1 MAAEVDFTQIR
12 ARVGAKVVKVRGKR
26 FYVAEGDLLLDDQGL
41 TEYAHRQAVA
51 ARQPDAPPPDHSFVE
66 RRRRLLAITR
76 AGKVVRWR
84 DGLALT
90 YAVDRSSFG
99 RDRDCDL
106 VSANMGDAT
115 RAWQDVCGIRFE
127 HDETLDGLPAADQAA
142 RSVFVVVAGEDT
154 GGEFIAVSF
163 FPDDPPDRRMVVI
176 DPSYFAA
183 SLEFDPVGVLRH
195 ELGHVLGFRHEH
207 IRRAGWMGCQPED
220 LDETKALTEYDSKS
234 VMHYLCDGIGS
245 PALELTEVDREGAQ
259 SVYGPPLGSFELVS

>member
-1 MAAEVDFTQIR
+1 VATEVDFTQIR
-12 ARVGAKVVKVRGKR
+12 ARVGAKVVHIRGKR
-26 FYVAEGDLLLDDQGL
+26 FYVAEGDLLLDDEGL
-41 TEYAHRQAVA
+41 TEYAHRQAA
-51 ARQPDAPPPDHSFVE
+51 AAQKPDAPPPDHTFVE

-90 YAVDRSSFG
+90 YAVDRSSFARA
-99 RDRDCDL
+99 RDYKT
-106 VSANMGDAT
+106 VSANMREAT

-127 HDETLDGLPAADQAA
+127 HREALDGLPATEQVVQ
-142 RSVFVVVAGEDT
+142 SMFVVVSEDA
-154 GGEFIAVSF
+154 GGEFIAVGF
-163 FPDDPPDRRMVVI
+163 FPIDPPDRRVVAI

-245 PALELTEVDREGAQ
+245 PSLELTEVDREGAQ